1 MSGRIP
7 RAFIDEL
14 LARIDIV
21 EVIDAV
27 VPLRKAGKDYQAR
40 CPFHEEK
47 TPSFTVSRDKQFF
60 HCFGCQKSGTAI
72 GFLME
77 YSNLGFVEAVEEL
90 ASRAGLTVPREGGE
104 ARPSESFSEI
114 YELLELVVR
123 FYRRQLKE
131 HPLAHRAVTYL
142 KER

>member
-14 LARIDIV
+14 LARTDIV
-21 EVIDAV
+21 DVIDAV
-27 VPLRKAGKDYQAR
+27 VPLRKAGKDFQAR

-60 HCFGCQKSGTAI
+60 HCFGCQTSGTAI
-72 GFLME
+72 TFLME

-90 ASRAGLTVPREGGE
+90 ASRAGLKVPREGGAAPAGE
-104 ARPSESFSEI
+104 NYAEL
-114 YELLELVVR
+114 YELLELVV
-123 FYRRQLKE
+123 
-131 HPLAHRAVTYL
+131 
-142 KER
+142 